1 MKNRQINQNGG
12 ATRPARWHRLQA
24 FTLIEL
30 LVVIAIIAILAA
42 MLLPALSKAKETGR
56 RIACVNNLSQ
66 LGLAVQMYV
75 DDNQQTY
82 PPRDG
87 DNRWPD
93 KLYDNYGKSIK
104 ILLCPTDG
112 LNGEIPGTSTRA
124 TNRADAAP
132 RSYLINAFGDYFQDS
147 LGDTDWEAYTSGT
160 YPNGMKQS
168 LILHIS
174 DTVMFGE
181 KHTTNTDYYM
191 DFWEDY
197 GNDTE
202 RVEQSRHMGRGPGSG
217 TGGSNFAMTDGSV
230 NYLKFSASLWPLNLW
245 AVSDAARKTLA
256 VQY

>member
-1 MKNRQINQNGG
+1 MTNRQIHQPGG
-12 ATRPARWHRLQA
+12 ETRLARWRGLRA

-42 MLLPALSKAKETGR
+42 MLLPALAKAKETGR

-66 LGLAVQMYV
+66 LGLAVQMYA
-75 DDNQQTY
+75 DENQQTY

-87 DNRWPD
+87 VDRWPD
-93 KLYDNYGKSIK
+93 KLSANYGQSIK
-104 ILLCPTDG
+104 ILLCPSDG
-112 LNGEIPGTSTRA
+112 LNGEIPGTSTKA

-132 RSYLINAFGDYFQDS
+132 RSYLINAFGDYFQAALD
-147 LGDTDWEAYTSGT
+147 DTEWEAYMNGT

-168 LILHIS
+168 LVAHIS

-202 RVEQSRHMGRGPGSG
+202 RVEQSRHMSRGPGTG

-230 NYLKFSASLWPLNLW
+230 SYLKFSASLWPLNLW
-245 AVSDAARKTLA
+245 AISDAARKALA